1 MPRLSRKVRIC
12 FSPVEHEGLMYPCL
26 RSYTINTNA
35 ALPLESSHVC
45 SVRCVFFG
53 AMVAFVK
60 ASLRS

>member
-1 MPRLSRKVRIC
+1 
-12 FSPVEHEGLMYPCL
+12 MYPCL